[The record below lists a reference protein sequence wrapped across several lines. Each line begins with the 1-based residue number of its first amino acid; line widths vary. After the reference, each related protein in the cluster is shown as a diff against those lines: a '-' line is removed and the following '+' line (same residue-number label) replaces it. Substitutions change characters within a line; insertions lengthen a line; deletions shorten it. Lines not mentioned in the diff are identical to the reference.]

1 MIEIISHRGLWRKPF
16 ERNSLASLRSSIDEG
31 FGLETDVRD
40 LNGDLVISH
49 DMPTGSDENVTLDE
63 LLRIYCSSSCNL
75 TLALNVKSDGLSSS
89 IKEQLQKYKI
99 ENYFVFD
106 MSVPDTL
113 SYKNEGLNYFTRQS
127 EYETE
132 PVLYHEACGVWL
144 DEFQGHWIGRK
155 EIQQHIKKNKK
166 ICIVSPELHNRKY
179 EKEWNHYKEIEQQL
193 NITNLMICTDYPELA
208 QEFFNEK

>member
-1 MIEIISHRGLWRKPF
+1 LIEIISHRGLWRKPF

-49 DMPTGSDENVTLDE
+49 DMPTDSDENVTLDE
-63 LLRIYCSSSCNL
+63 LLTIYCSSSCNL

-144 DEFQGHWIGRK
+144 DEFLSPWITKDIIRRHHQSGKRVA
-155 EIQQHIKKNKK
+155 
-166 ICIVSPELHNRKY
+166 IVSPELHGRTYENEWEKY
-179 EKEWNHYKEIEQQL
+179 KSITSHNPEL
-193 NITNLMICTDYPELA
+193 NILLCTDYPLQARSYFE
-208 QEFFNEK
+208 Q